1 MTLLIAQHSVKFI
14 IHIFFSSHIFNN
26 SRVKKKK
33 HSFHAEIKSK
43 TCVLRKQQRD
53 RYVKRT
59 KYE

>member
-33 HSFHAEIKSK
+33 NIAS
-43 TCVLRKQQRD
+43 TRKLK
-53 RYVKRT
+53 VKRVY
-59 KYE
+59 YENSKEIVT